1 MALSEFKCICA
12 RVALAFAILFSV
24 SHPVPVSAQVVGATI
39 SGTVTD
45 PSGSKMPGV
54 QISISNVGTGIATTT
69 VTKAEGSFN
78 VPNLQPGNY
87 EVSASAQGFSTLVRK
102 GLTLTVGQ
110 ELILNL
116 ALQVG
121 SMNEQVTV
129 TAEAPTV
136 NLANATISG
145 VIEQKTVAELP
156 LNGRSWTDL
165 AILQPG
171 VHASQNQPP
180 INAGDRV
187 KRGLGLEL
195 TISGARP
202 QQNNYLLDGVNI
214 NDYANAG
221 PGSVLGGNLGTDA
234 VAEFSVLTTNYST
247 EYGRTSGG
255 IITATTKSGTNQ
267 FHGSA
272 YEFLR
277 NDALDATSAIDKL
290 NSASKPPFRR
300 NQYGAS
306 GGGPIQM
313 DKTFIFGDYEGV
325 TQSLGTTTSSGVP
338 STDARNGILTGSFTG
353 TTQAQFPS
361 DCIYTGTANQCKLTA
376 VDPNI
381 VKLFNSGLI
390 PKGNVIGGGPGVAD
404 VPGSG
409 FNSAIFAL
417 TLTQL
422 TQENFFIIR
431 ADHTFSSKDRVFST
445 YLFDKA
451 SQSEPDQFNSVLI
464 HNPMFRQM
472 VAIEEDHVF
481 SPSLLNSFRF
491 GFNRDNVE
499 SPSAATA
506 INPASADPS
515 LGFIPG
521 STIGAININSDGLA
535 GYTGGLAAYAP
546 FKFHWNSFQEY
557 DNLFYTKG
565 IHSIKFGGNLER
577 IQSNTLGQDF
587 PGGQIIYN
595 GLYDFLTNGLGAS
608 SQGAAIN
615 ADVPGGVTGRGVRQ
629 WIAGAYVQDDIHL
642 RPNLS
647 INIGLRYEMASVIN
661 EVDNK
666 LANLRVLLT
675 GTAAIPAT
683 LTTPAVPATF
693 VPGTPQYPNYTGSP
707 YISNPTKRNFEPRV
721 GFAWDP
727 FKDGKTSVAGGFGMF
742 DVLPFPVEMGS
753 GVDSTAPF
761 NIAVS
766 TGATRPPAGGAMQ
779 FGCASACGAYGA
791 ALGANSNSYYV
802 MQANPKRNYV
812 MQFNFNIQRQLTP
825 TTTLMVG
832 YVGARGIHMRFQADD
847 NNMVYPDANNSTQGP
862 FTFPLT
868 WPCSSAYVPTTATV
882 LNSTQT
888 YTIQSCKTGPGVGV
902 LNPNMGRTQ
911 MALWDGQY
919 WYNGLQVQLNKA
931 MSHSFEVGGS
941 YTYSKNMDTGGGS
954 VASDPFR
961 NSVSTLLWFCK
972 SCRRGLAD
980 QDQRHNLTAHYQ
992 WEIPTPSSFS
1002 KPLNMVLGNWET
1014 GGVFTVAS
1022 GTPFTVLLAGDPL
1035 GMSTTD
1041 PYQYPDKVQGAAC
1054 ANPVNPQNAV
1064 QYIKLQCF
1072 TAPAISTQL
1081 GNSGRN
1087 NAIGPGLINLDFSL
1101 FKNIPIHEALKAQF
1115 RAEMFNVTNRPNYNS
1130 PNDNRA
1136 IMNSDGS
1143 QNGSVPG
1150 RITLLNTPSRQIQFA
1165 LKFTW

>member
-1 MALSEFKCICA
+1 MNHAEFKSTCVRMALSL
-12 RVALAFAILFSV
+12 ALLLSFCLPAQ
-24 SHPVPVSAQVVGATI
+24 VSAQVVGATI

-45 PSGSKMPGV
+45 SSGSKMPGV
-54 QISISNVGTGIATTT
+54 DIVITNVATGIATTT
-69 VTKAEGSFN
+69 ATKGEGTFGA
-78 VPNLQPGNY
+78 PNLQPGNY
-87 EVSASAQGFSTLVRK
+87 EISATAKGFSTLLRK
-102 GLTLTVGQ
+102 GITLTVGQ

-116 ALQVG
+116 SLQVG
-121 SMNEQVTV
+121 SVNEQVIV

-171 VHASQNQPP
+171 VHQSQNQPP
-180 INAGDRV
+180 INAPDRV

-195 TISGARP
+195 TISGGRP

-255 IITATTKSGTNQ
+255 IVTATTKSGTND

-272 YEFLR
+272 YEFIR
-277 NDALDATSAIDKL
+277 NDALDAASFID
-290 NSASKPPFRR
+290 NANGNPKPPFRR

-306 GGGPIQM
+306 AGGPIQK

-325 TQSLGTTTSSGVP
+325 TQALGTTVITNVP
-338 STDARNGILTGSFTG
+338 STDARNGLLTGEFANDVYPANCVATTG
-353 TTQAQFPS
+353 K
-361 DCIYTGTANQCKLTA
+361 DQCQMTA
-376 VDPNI
+376 VDPNVLKI
-381 VKLFNSGLI
+381 FSSGLI
-390 PKGNVIGGGPGVAD
+390 PKPTLSD
-404 VPGSG
+404 VPGV
-409 FNSAIFAL
+409 NSAKYVF
-417 TLTQL
+417 TSMQNTR
-422 TQENFFIIR
+422 ENFFIIR
-431 ADHTFSSKDRVFST
+431 ADHTFSSKDRIFST

-451 SQSEPDQFNSVLI
+451 SQSEPDQYQTVQI
-464 HNPMFRQM
+464 HNPMFREM
-472 VAIEEDHVF
+472 VAIEENHVF
-481 SPSLLNSFRF
+481 SPSLLNSFRV

-499 SPSAATA
+499 SPSGATA
-506 INPASADPS
+506 INPAAGDTS
-515 LGFIPG
+515 LGFVPG
-521 STIGAININSDGLA
+521 STMGAITIGSDNLA
-535 GYTGGLAAYAP
+535 GYTGGLTAYAP
-546 FKFHWNSFQEY
+546 FKFHWNSIQEY

-565 IHSIKFGGNLER
+565 IHSMKFGANLER
-577 IQSNTLGQDF
+577 LQGNTLGQDF
-587 PGGQIIYN
+587 PGGLIAFNSLYN
-595 GLYDFLTNGLGAS
+595 FLNNTTGT
-608 SQGAAIN
+608 IN

-629 WIAGAYVQDDIHL
+629 WIAGAYFQDDIHL

-647 INIGLRYEMASVIN
+647 LNLGLRYEMASIIT
-661 EVDNK
+661 EEAGK
-666 LANLRVLLT
+666 LGNLRVLLPGTVGTPGPPPIPPT
-675 GTAAIPAT
+675 G
-683 LTTPAVPATF
+683 
-693 VPGTPQYPNYTGSP
+693 VPGTAQYPNYTGSP
-707 YISNPTKRNFEPRV
+707 YILNPTKKNFEPRI

-761 NIAVS
+761 NIA
-766 TGATRPPAGGAMQ
+766 
-779 FGCASACGAYGA
+779 ASANNITPVSGTMMQLGCTNPCGGYGQ
-791 ALGANSNSYYV
+791 ALNANSNSYYV
-802 MQANPKRNYV
+802 MQFNPKRNYV
-812 MQFNFNIQRQLTP
+812 MQWNFNIQHQLTP
-825 TTTLMVG
+825 NTTFMVG

-847 NNMVYPDANNSTQGP
+847 NNMVYPDATNSTQGP
-862 FTFPLT
+862 FTYPLT
-868 WPCSSAYVPTTATV
+868 WPCAGNNFSAVPATV
-882 LNSTQT
+882 AVTGT
-888 YTIQSCKTGPGVGV
+888 PYTIQECQSGPGVGV
-902 LNPNMGRTQ
+902 FNPNMGRTQ

-931 MSHSFEVGGS
+931 MSRTFEVGGA

-972 SCRRGLAD
+972 SCRRGLSD
-980 QDQRHNLTAHYQ
+980 QDQRHNLTVHYQ
-992 WEIPTPSSFS
+992 WDIPTPSSLAT
-1002 KPLNMVLGNWET
+1002 PLKAIIGNWET
-1014 GGVFTVAS
+1014 GGVLTIAS
-1022 GTPFTVLLAGDPL
+1022 GTPFTVLVAGDPL
-1035 GMSTTD
+1035 GMSTSD
-1041 PYQYPDKVQGAAC
+1041 PYQYPDKVPGAAC
-1054 ANPVNPQNAV
+1054 ANPVNPQNAS

-1072 TAPAISTQL
+1072 TAPLISTQL

-1101 FKNIPIHEALKAQF
+1101 FKNIPIHEAFKAQF
-1115 RAEMFNVTNRPNYNS
+1115 RTEVFNIANRPNFNS

-1136 IMNSDGS
+1136 ILDSAGNA
-1143 QNGSVPG
+1143 NGSAPG
-1150 RITLLNTPSRQIQFA
+1150 AITLMNTPSRQIQFA